1 SAQIREILI
10 SESAWEEMTCLFAP
24 SLVFISNYALNLSRA
39 RDILKPQKSEPPKLT
54 HGIDSVPPELTS
66 RYTL

>member
-1 SAQIREILI
+1 MLKKQIY
-10 SESAWEEMTCLFAP
+10 
-24 SLVFISNYALNLSRA
+24 LVFISNYALNLSRA